1 MSSQTSMMA
10 IARNSQNQHAEPA
23 NKGDKVAGNTR
34 GEAGGAQSIGKK
46 KRIRNF
52 TPDDRAAHRVF
63 EKSRREAFR
72 EKLIELASF
81 LPTLSETEPNRLSKH
96 IVVHESI
103 ERHREQNRHI
113 QELQRERDELL
124 AEVNRWRA
132 GASTGGAGDVT
143 LEARTAQSFVYRTA
157 GEWDGFSGEGVAGA
171 SEGFSLEIPS
181 GVSEI
186 ESPSSRSATGPE
198 REAAALAA
206 IVPPPPQD
214 SMPTQDA
221 WVAQLSPVTAPATT
235 TTTTT
240 HALPSIPTAI
250 TFERIPP
257 DQTWLESPD
266 MMGNG
271 RPWDFEVRDLDA
283 AQMQPDQAGNFDP
296 VSIPLFSSLPQT
308 FPGTA
313 GDTRLDQADLS
324 QRLDHTPFAGEP
336 LGSLDQ
342 LYWVSR

>member
-1 MSSQTSMMA
+1 MMA
-10 IARNSQNQHAEPA
+10 VVRDSQNQRAELA
-23 NKGDKVAGNTR
+23 NKGEKRAGNMS
-34 GEAGGAQSIGKK
+34 GEAGVQSIKKK

-81 LPTLSETEPNRLSKH
+81 LPTLSEMEPHRLSKH

-132 GASTGGAGDVT
+132 DASTGGTGGVT

-157 GEWDGFSGEGVAGA
+157 GEWDGFSGEGVVGA
-171 SEGFSLEIPS
+171 NEGFSFEIPS
-181 GVSEI
+181 GVSEVG
-186 ESPSSRSATGPE
+186 SPSSRSATGPD
-198 REAAALAA
+198 RETAALAA
-206 IVPPPPQD
+206 TVPPPPPPSQD
-214 SMPTQDA
+214 PIPAQGA
-221 WVAQLSPVTAPATT
+221 WAAQLSPVAAPAI
-235 TTTTT
+235 TTTT
-240 HALPSIPTAI
+240 HALPGIPTAV
-250 TFERIPP
+250 THERIPP
-257 DQTWLESPD
+257 EQTWLEAAD
-266 MMGNG
+266 MVGDS
-271 RPWDFEVRDLDA
+271 RPWDFEVRDFNA
-283 AQMQPDQAGNFDP
+283 TQMQPDQVGNFDP
-296 VSIPLFSSLPQT
+296 VPISLFDTLQA
-308 FPGTA
+308 FPNTV
-313 GDTRLDQADLS
+313 GDTRPDQAGMP
-324 QRLDHTPFAGEP
+324 QRLDHTPFMEEP

>member
-1 MSSQTSMMA
+1 MPSQPSMMA
-10 IARNSQNQHAEPA
+10 IARHSQNHHAEPA
-23 NKGDKVAGNTR
+23 NKGEKRAGNTS
-34 GEAGGAQSIGKK
+34 GGAGVQSIGKK

-81 LPTLSETEPNRLSKH
+81 LPTLSETEPSRLSKH

-132 GASTGGAGDVT
+132 GASTGGTGGVT

-186 ESPSSRSATGPE
+186 GSPSSRSATGPE
-198 REAAALAA
+198 RETATLAST
-206 IVPPPPQD
+206 VPPPPSQD
-214 SMPTQDA
+214 SISTQGA
-221 WVAQLSPVTAPATT
+221 WAAQLNPVAAPAP
-235 TTTTT
+235 TT
-240 HALPSIPTAI
+240 HALPSIPT
-250 TFERIPP
+250 TVTHERIPP
-257 DQTWLESPD
+257 DQTWLEPPD
-266 MMGNG
+266 MMGDG
-271 RPWDFEVRDLDA
+271 RPWGFEVRDLNST
-283 AQMQPDQAGNFDP
+283 QMQPDQA
-296 VSIPLFSSLPQT
+296 

-313 GDTRLDQADLS
+313 GDGRPDQAGLP
-324 QRLDHTPFAGEP
+324 QRLEHTPFIEEP